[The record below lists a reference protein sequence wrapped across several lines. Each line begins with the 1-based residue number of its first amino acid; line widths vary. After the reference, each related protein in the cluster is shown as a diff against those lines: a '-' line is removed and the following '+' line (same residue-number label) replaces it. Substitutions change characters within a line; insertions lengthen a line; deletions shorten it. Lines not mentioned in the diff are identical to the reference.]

1 MLKAIVFLVAAAVA
15 GSAFGQ
21 RTYRYVDP
29 SGHTVFSDQP
39 PPTGTPYTVHGT
51 ALPSSVPQT
60 GVPAT
65 PPLPTVQQP
74 STPALPNVQ
83 QPGTGPGTIPQSAV
97 PVDPSAARDRRALEA
112 RDELQTD
119 RRDMQLNVPIGEGA
133 RDVRDVQRN
142 VPAGE
147 AARER
152 RDMQLNVP
160 AGEAAREARDVRID
174 APSGEAGR
182 ERRDMQRNVPADE
195 QAREREAV
203 KLNQ

>member
-1 MLKAIVFLVAAAVA
+1 MLKAIVSLVAAVVA

-21 RTYRYVDP
+21 HTYRYVDP

-39 PPTGTPYTVHGT
+39 PPTGTPYTVHGY
-51 ALPSSVPQT
+51 VPPASTPQS
-60 GVPAT
+60 GVPTT
-65 PPLPTVQQP
+65 PPLPTVPQP
-74 STPALPNVQ
+74 ATPALPNVQ

-97 PVDPSAARDRRALEA
+97 PVDPSAARDRRAFEP
-112 RDELQTD
+112 RDELQIE
-119 RRDMQLNVPIGEGA
+119 RRDMQRNVPAGEAA
-133 RDVRDVQRN
+133 REVRDVQLN

-152 RDMQLNVP
+152 RD
-160 AGEAAREARDVRID
+160 
-174 APSGEAGR
+174 
-182 ERRDMQRNVPADE
+182 ERLNVPADE